1 MMTKKKYSWI
11 SHAHSAPL
19 RNDNDIND
27 PHNTDSQQST
37 NRNKTNEQMEIR
49 KAEFNL
55 KEGTYMDYIV
65 ICLDHEAFKKVELG

>member
-1 MMTKKKYSWI
+1 
-11 SHAHSAPL
+11 
-19 RNDNDIND
+19 
-27 PHNTDSQQST
+27 
-37 NRNKTNEQMEIR
+37 MEIR